1 MFINNVSILSHNRC
15 FLSIAVSS
23 RIIVFFTMAEVAKS
37 SEVQILHANPQRKTF
52 KRLPMKK
59 IPNEILEHPVLVAAR
74 DCFPKN
80 YDFELPKTVWRIL
93 QLKAKRVAIQLPEGL
108 SMFAVKISDVL
119 EAATGVDVVILAD
132 VTYGACCVD
141 DFTAKALNVDL
152 LVHYG
157 HSCLI
162 PVDTMQ
168 NIEFLYVFVNI
179 QIDVPHVEETI
190 CFNFTVDQKL
200 AFVSTIQFITAL
212 HDVVGRL
219 RAKGYEC
226 LIPQRKPLSPGEVL
240 GCTAPTVPVD
250 YIIVYLGD
258 GRFHLE
264 AAMIANPCSRY
275 FRLVF
280 CSLFDCFALNF
291 LSHHF

>member
-1 MFINNVSILSHNRC
+1 M
-15 FLSIAVSS
+15 
-23 RIIVFFTMAEVAKS
+23 MAGAAKS

-74 DCFPKN
+74 EYFPNN
-80 YDFELPKTVWRIL
+80 YDFELHKTVWRIL

-108 SMFAVKISDVL
+108 SMFAVRISDVL

-179 QIDVPHVEETI
+179 QIDVAHVEDTI
-190 CFNFTVDQKL
+190 CFNFTTNQKL

-212 HDVVGRL
+212 HDVASRL
-219 RAKGYEC
+219 RVKGYDC
-226 LIPQRKPLSPGEVL
+226 LIPQRKPLSPGEIL

-264 AAMIANPCSRY
+264 AAMIANPYSRY

-280 CSLFDCFALNF
+280 FG
-291 LSHHF
+291 